1 MNMTLDEQKELV
13 RLLHLYMADIMR
25 LDGVKR
31 LEDKYDYDIGNHVG
45 IKSQFDHARII
56 ANKLERELSTK
67 LFTNG

>member
-1 MNMTLDEQKELV
+1 MTLENKKELV

-25 LDGVKR
+25 QDAVEKR
-31 LEDKYDYDIGNHVG
+31 NGSLAMHVG

-56 ANKLERELSTK
+56 ENKLEREISTD

>member
-1 MNMTLDEQKELV
+1 MNMTLDEKKELV

-25 LDGVKR
+25 QDAVERRNRSLAM
-31 LEDKYDYDIGNHVG
+31 HVG

-56 ANKLERELSTK
+56 VNKLERELSTE

>member
-1 MNMTLDEQKELV
+1 MTLENKKELV

-25 LDGVKR
+25 QDTVEKR
-31 LEDKYDYDIGNHVG
+31 NGSLAMHIG

-56 ANKLERELSTK
+56 ENKLEREISTD